1 MNKQIKESIVAGM
14 GIGFPVTLLCMTLIG
29 GMNEVIAEFMVW
41 LVASA
46 LYGLLT
52 GVIFRQENTLNLPAS
67 MALHCISCLLITLG
81 AVSLCGYADSFG
93 ALLAGVLPVFL
104 IVYTVVYALCMLS
117 MKADEKRINQALK
130 DR

>member
-46 LYGLLT
+46 LYGLLSR
-52 GVIFRQENTLNLPAS
+52 IYDKESLSLPLA
-67 MALHCISCLLITLG
+67 MAIHMGGCLVITL
-81 AVSLCGYADSFG
+81 ATCWLLGYAEFG
-93 ALLAGVLPVFL
+93 GNFFLAIGPVFL
-104 IVYTVVYALCMLS
+104 VIYLKGNWLRS
-117 MKADEKRINQALK
+117 RISEG
-130 DR
+130 